1 MNDVD
6 KGSIILDLIVEGFD
20 AVAGIDWIDAVRTVL
35 KNGSHLIEFGKDAFV
50 CYAFIRKVIKMLRK
64 WFKKCH
70 FKSVQV
76 NGNIFDEATLQEL
89 ESFCEKIEKKIVKK
103 KEIVSIDSE
112 GNIVNKKTETKYYFK
127 QTTKTKIEKKRG
139 KRVTVSIKEYSDNK
153 VSWKEVVRVYEK

>member
-76 NGNIFDEATLQEL
+76 NGNIFDESTLQEL
-89 ESFCEKIEKKIVKK
+89 ESFCEKKGN
-103 KEIVSIDSE
+103 SI
-112 GNIVNKKTETKYYFK
+112 Y
-127 QTTKTKIEKKRG
+127 
-139 KRVTVSIKEYSDNK
+139 
-153 VSWKEVVRVYEK
+153 